1 MTIASGGNLFPNNFA
16 REVFPHFNLPPLHSL
31 MEKEVDP
38 EMVFEEVKKKNK
50 VYNGRVEGIRQQTI
64 KCYIFISKED
74 NDSRIFELELLI
86 AAFHFVTHWKSFE
99 HELSIDKKR
108 FDCMCE

>member
-1 MTIASGGNLFPNNFA
+1 MNMTIASGGNLFPNNFA

-50 VYNGRVEGIRQQTI
+50 VYNGRGEGIRRQTI

-74 NDSRIFELELLI
+74 NDSRILPGRSSRVSTYPLCIL
-86 AAFHFVTHWKSFE
+86 
-99 HELSIDKKR
+99 
-108 FDCMCE
+108 